1 MKNRPEQQGRSVPDI
16 VFILKGNFMKA
27 FHRRHAFQGCAASVS
42 ALALSAAPAFGETL
56 VDAAS
61 VTDSIIVTAQKK
73 EQDLQ
78 DVPFSVDVLA
88 GRKLDVLSSS
98 GEDILFLAGRSP
110 SLYAE
115 ASSGRTFPRFYIRGL
130 GNTDFDL
137 NANQP
142 VSLVY
147 DEIVLENP
155 ILKGFPVFDLER
167 VEVLRG
173 PQGTLFGRNTPAGTI
188 KFESAKPTDEVEGYA
203 RASYGRFDTVDAEAA
218 ISGPIAGDVLK
229 ARLSLLFQDRD
240 DFVDNTFEGGGEEG
254 FEEFSEFAGRLQ
266 FLFEPND
273 RVSSLLNIHG
283 RRLDGGSR
291 LFRANVIEPGVGGLV
306 DGFSRRETAQDATQI
321 LEVFNIG
328 ASLKTEIEFAA
339 GVLTSVTGYEQV
351 GVTARGDV
359 DGGFGASFAPPS
371 GPGFIPFSA
380 ESADNITGHDQITQE
395 LRFAFKP
402 RGDIDATVGAFFFF
416 EDLQLE
422 NLSFDTLAGGVENG
436 RAVQDQRTFSGALF
450 ASAEWAA
457 TERLTVTAGLRVS
470 AEDRRFSAERLVGPF
485 GSGALGPITENLD
498 DVVVSGDI
506 SAQYA
511 LTDTISVY
519 ARYARGFRT
528 PNAQGRI
535 LFGDFVTVAD
545 TETVNSFEGG
555 VKTEFWD
562 GRGRLNAS
570 GFYFRTNDQ
579 QLTAVGGAGNFNQL
593 LNADTVIG
601 YGFELDAALT
611 PVERLDLTAGV
622 SLNETEIRDPDL
634 EVGVCGAPCTVLDPI
649 NPETGNAL
657 IDGNPLPQAPRFI
670 ASLTARYGVPVSAA
684 RGEFFVFTDWVY
696 RSRINFF
703 LYESVEFQ
711 DRDLVEGGVRLG
723 YAHES
728 GDWEVAAF
736 GRNILNDVS
745 IEGAIDFNNFS
756 AFVNEPPV
764 WGVEVSAR
772 F

>member
-1 MKNRPEQQGRSVPDI
+1 MKTLPRRYGLRDVLRGYAAGVS
-16 VFILKGNFMKA
+16 A
-27 FHRRHAFQGCAASVS
+27 FSVS
-42 ALALSAAPAFGETL
+42 FGVAFGATL
-56 VDAAS
+56 DGAAVDAAS
-61 VTDSIIVTAQKK
+61 VTDAIIVTAQKK
-73 EQDLQ
+73 EQNLQ

-88 GRKLDVLSSS
+88 GQKLDVLSSS

-188 KFESAKPTDEVEGYA
+188 KFESAKPTDEFEGYA

-218 ISGPIAGDVLK
+218 ISGPIAGDILK
-229 ARLSLLFQDRD
+229 GRLSLLFQDRD
-240 DFVDNTFEGGGEEG
+240 DFVDNTFDGGEEG
-254 FEEFSEFAGRLQ
+254 FEEFSEFAGRAQL
-266 FLFEPND
+266 LFEPND

-306 DGFSRRETAQDATQI
+306 DGFTRRETAQDATQV

-328 ASLKTEIEFAA
+328 ASLKTEIAFSA
-339 GVLTSVTGYEQV
+339 GTLTSVTGYEQV

-359 DGGFGASFAPPS
+359 DGGFGAAFAPPS

-402 RGDIDATVGAFFFF
+402 RSDIDATVGAFFFF

-450 ASAEWAA
+450 ASADWAA
-457 TERLTVTAGLRVS
+457 TEKLTVTAGLRVS

-485 GSGALGPITENLD
+485 GSGSLGPITETLD

-511 LTDTISVY
+511 LSDAVSVY

-555 VKTEFWD
+555 VKTQFWN

-593 LNADTVIG
+593 LNADTVVG

-611 PVERLDLTAGV
+611 PVERLDLTAGL

-634 EVGVCGAPCTVLDPI
+634 EVGVCGAPCVVLDPI

-657 IDGNPLPQAPRFI
+657 IDGNPLPQAPRLI
-670 ASLTARYGVPVSAA
+670 ANLTARYGVPVPAA

-703 LYESVEFQ
+703 LYESIEFQ
-711 DRDLVEGGVRLG
+711 DRDLVEGGVRMG
-723 YAHES
+723 YAHED
-728 GDWEVAAF
+728 GKWEAAAF

-764 WGVEVSAR
+764 WGVEVLAR